1 MTYRILQATAGDEN
15 SQLIGSI
22 RRKYGANPIAHWRG
36 GESIELNEQEA
47 ISKLEEI
54 VRKEENTN
62 QRVATSILDQNLRA
76 LFPAARCE
84 DVDAMQMSK
93 SKLRK
98 VRCGESE
105 RESSRRRCRA
115 ISVRPVHTQQNT
127 APLLGTPNVPRRN
140 IYASMEQAHFA
151 RAVHA
156 TCVVSFV
163 PWQILCK
170 D

>member
-105 RESSRRRCRA
+105 RERA
-115 ISVRPVHTQQNT
+115 AGDAV
-127 APLLGTPNVPRRN
+127 
-140 IYASMEQAHFA
+140 EQF
-151 RAVHA
+151 
-156 TCVVSFV
+156 
-163 PWQILCK
+163 P
-170 D
+170 